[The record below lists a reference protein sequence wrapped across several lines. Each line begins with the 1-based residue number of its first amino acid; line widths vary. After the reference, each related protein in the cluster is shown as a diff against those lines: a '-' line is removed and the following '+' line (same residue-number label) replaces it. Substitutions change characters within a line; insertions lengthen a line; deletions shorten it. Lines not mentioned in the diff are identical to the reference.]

1 MEDSPH
7 HYLFRM
13 VHSVRFRTD
22 HDSKHAEADKFTLTT
37 PRKVNTVNSQNRR
50 ESKHAPLL
58 IALATAGLL
67 GIGLNGCDRNP
78 EMSDNSNMRT
88 EQPMNN
94 AQDATSDASITTKVK
109 SELLA
114 DSLSKGFE
122 INVNT
127 VEGVV
132 SLDGKVKDLASIT
145 HVQQIAEGVKGV
157 TQVDTTG
164 LMLKEARAL

>member
-1 MEDSPH
+1 
-7 HYLFRM
+7 
-13 VHSVRFRTD
+13 
-22 HDSKHAEADKFTLTT
+22 
-37 PRKVNTVNSQNRR
+37 VNSQNRK

-58 IALATAGLL
+58 IALATAALL

-78 EMSDNSNMRT
+78 EMSDNREMRM
-88 EQPMNN
+88 EEPMNN
-94 AQDATSDASITTKVK
+94 AQEATSDAWITTKVK

-132 SLDGKVKDLASIT
+132 SLDGKVKDLASVN
-145 HVQQIAEGVKGV
+145 HVQQIAQGVKGV
-157 TQVDTTG
+157 TKVDTTG
-164 LMLKEARAL
+164 LMLEEVKAL

>member
-1 MEDSPH
+1 M
-7 HYLFRM
+7 
-13 VHSVRFRTD
+13 
-22 HDSKHAEADKFTLTT
+22 
-37 PRKVNTVNSQNRR
+37 NSQDRK
-50 ESKHAPLL
+50 ESKLAPLF

-78 EMSDNSNMRT
+78 EMSDNSNMRM
-88 EQPMNN
+88 EEPVNN
-94 AQDATSDASITTKVK
+94 AQEATSDAWITTKVK

-132 SLDGKVKDLASIT
+132 SLDGKVKDLASVN
-145 HVQQIAEGVKGV
+145 HVQQIAQGVKGVKGV
-157 TQVDTTG
+157 TKVDTTR
-164 LMLKEARAL
+164 LMLEEARAL

>member
-1 MEDSPH
+1 M
-7 HYLFRM
+7 
-13 VHSVRFRTD
+13 
-22 HDSKHAEADKFTLTT
+22 
-37 PRKVNTVNSQNRR
+37 NSQDRK
-50 ESKHAPLL
+50 ESKLAPLF

-78 EMSDNSNMRT
+78 EMSDNSNMRM
-88 EQPMNN
+88 EESVNN
-94 AQDATSDASITTKVK
+94 AQEATSDAWITTKVK

-132 SLDGKVKDLASIT
+132 SLDGKVKDLASVN
-145 HVQQIAEGVKGV
+145 HVQQIAQGVKGI
-157 TQVDTTG
+157 TKVDTTG
-164 LMLKEARAL
+164 LMLEEARAL

>member
-1 MEDSPH
+1 MEDSQH
-7 HYLFRM
+7 HYLFGM

-22 HDSKHAEADKFTLTT
+22 HNSKRAEADKFTLTT
-37 PRKVNTVNSQNRR
+37 PRKVNTVNSQNRK

-67 GIGLNGCDRNP
+67 GIGLNGCDKNP
-78 EMSDNSNMRT
+78 EMSDNNMRI
-88 EQPMNN
+88 EEPMNN
-94 AQDATSDASITTKVK
+94 AQDATSDAWITTKVK

-132 SLDGKVKDLASIT
+132 SLDGKVKDIASVN

-164 LMLKEARAL
+164 LMLEETKAY

>member
-1 MEDSPH
+1 M
-7 HYLFRM
+7 
-13 VHSVRFRTD
+13 
-22 HDSKHAEADKFTLTT
+22 
-37 PRKVNTVNSQNRR
+37 NSQNRK

-58 IALATAGLL
+58 IALATAALL

-78 EMSDNSNMRT
+78 EMSDNREMRM
-88 EQPMNN
+88 EEPMNN
-94 AQDATSDASITTKVK
+94 AQEATSDAWITTKVK

-132 SLDGKVKDLASIT
+132 SLDGKVKDLASVN
-145 HVQQIAEGVKGV
+145 HVQQIAQGVKGV
-157 TQVDTTG
+157 TKVDTTG
-164 LMLKEARAL
+164 LMLEEVKAL

>member
-1 MEDSPH
+1 M
-7 HYLFRM
+7 
-13 VHSVRFRTD
+13 
-22 HDSKHAEADKFTLTT
+22 
-37 PRKVNTVNSQNRR
+37 NSQDRK
-50 ESKHAPLL
+50 ESKLAPLF

-78 EMSDNSNMRT
+78 EMSDNSNMRM
-88 EQPMNN
+88 EESVNN
-94 AQDATSDASITTKVK
+94 AQEATSDAWITTKVK

-132 SLDGKVKDLASIT
+132 SLDGKVKDLASVN
-145 HVQQIAEGVKGV
+145 HVQQIAQGVKGV
-157 TQVDTTG
+157 TKVDTTG
-164 LMLKEARAL
+164 LMLEEARAL

>member
-1 MEDSPH
+1 
-7 HYLFRM
+7 M

-22 HDSKHAEADKFTLTT
+22 HNSKRAEADKFTLTT
-37 PRKVNTVNSQNRR
+37 PRKVNTVNSQNRK

-67 GIGLNGCDRNP
+67 GIGLNGCDKNP
-78 EMSDNSNMRT
+78 EMSDNNMRI
-88 EQPMNN
+88 EEPMNN
-94 AQDATSDASITTKVK
+94 AQDATSDAWITTKVK

-132 SLDGKVKDLASIT
+132 SLDGKVKDIASVN

-164 LMLKEARAL
+164 LMLEETKAY